1 MYLAYENINPIL
13 CIAVEF
19 PPRPPPGDLKLPEM
33 KVSYEKQSNTFL

>member
-19 PPRPPPGDLKLPEM
+19 PPRPPPGGLKTSRNE
-33 KVSYEKQSNTFL
+33 SFLWKAK